1 MYQRGKLIL
10 HLFLLIVSLFF
21 IFYFLNDIRITGYAV
36 SREQPPSSDREEV
49 IEFGFEE
56 FYRNKIDPEI
66 FEAFN
71 RGESPEVIV
80 NTFPK
85 SAVKEEHF
93 RGKQVVRFSE
103 DSLLTKFTKAELLKL
118 AEDPAV
124 EYIEPERYFNADLAD
139 AVSITRASTA
149 WTRRVNGT
157 NL

>member
-56 FYRNKIDPEI
+56 FYRNKIDPEV
-66 FEAFN
+66 F
-71 RGESPEVIV
+71 V